1 MCSHEQ
7 TRCSAPRTHSK
18 WVKQATKYNTC
29 NANTMLV
36 TAHAEDVEALIL
48 AAACSCRIRGLMP
61 EILEKA

>member
-1 MCSHEQ
+1 
-7 TRCSAPRTHSK
+7 
-18 WVKQATKYNTC
+18 
-29 NANTMLV
+29 MLV